1 MRPYYSPDRLLG
13 ECADFLG
20 AAIDE
25 SSIHINGICSDS
37 RSIEI
42 GDLFVALPGATHH
55 GVDFIDAALERGA
68 VAVMTDEVGA
78 NLLAERAKDFPILS
92 VRDPRASLGPL
103 ASWFYGNPSSAMKV
117 LGVTGT
123 NGKTTTTYL
132 LHQLLTLA
140 EIESGLIGTITTQ
153 VGDERFPSTHTTP
166 ESDSLQRILATMKER
181 HCGAVAM
188 EVSSHA
194 LSLHRARGTKF
205 SACAFTNLSQD
216 HLDFH
221 KSMENYY
228 QAKRSL
234 FDSEY
239 TERALIMIDDDYGA
253 RLMNEIAIPAIS
265 LSMDNKK
272 AHWHYVKRD
281 LINGGYEVAIRGEG
295 GILIEGEFPLLGEH
309 NLQNA
314 IVAIAL
320 AVEAGVDP
328 LLIGRSLSQL
338 KSAPGRLESINRG
351 QNYLALVDYAHTPD
365 AVTRVLSTV
374 RALTDG
380 QVIAVLGCGGDRDS
394 SKRPLMG
401 SALLNGSDRAIFTS
415 DNPRNE
421 KPESILHEMTAG
433 LTMKSN
439 SRVIPDRRE
448 AITEA
453 VKSAEPGDVVIILGK
468 GHESGQEINGI
479 KHPFDDREVL
489 SEVIQG

>member
-1 MRPYYSPDRLLG
+1 ML
-13 ECADFLG
+13 F
-20 AAIDE
+20 
-25 SSIHINGICSDS
+25 
-37 RSIEI
+37 RS
-42 GDLFVALPGATHH
+42 
-55 GVDFIDAALERGA
+55 
-68 VAVMTDEVGA
+68 
-78 NLLAERAKDFPILS
+78 
-92 VRDPRASLGPL
+92 
-103 ASWFYGNPSSAMKV
+103 
-117 LGVTGT
+117 
-123 NGKTTTTYL
+123 
-132 LHQLLTLA
+132 
-140 EIESGLIGTITTQ
+140 
-153 VGDERFPSTHTTP
+153 
-166 ESDSLQRILATMKER
+166 
-181 HCGAVAM
+181 
-188 EVSSHA
+188 
-194 LSLHRARGTKF
+194 
-205 SACAFTNLSQD
+205 
-216 HLDFH
+216 
-221 KSMENYY
+221 
-228 QAKRSL
+228 
-234 FDSEY
+234 
-239 TERALIMIDDDYGA
+239 
-253 RLMNEIAIPAIS
+253 
-265 LSMDNKK
+265 
-272 AHWHYVKRD
+272 
-281 LINGGYEVAIRGEG
+281 
-295 GILIEGEFPLLGEH
+295 